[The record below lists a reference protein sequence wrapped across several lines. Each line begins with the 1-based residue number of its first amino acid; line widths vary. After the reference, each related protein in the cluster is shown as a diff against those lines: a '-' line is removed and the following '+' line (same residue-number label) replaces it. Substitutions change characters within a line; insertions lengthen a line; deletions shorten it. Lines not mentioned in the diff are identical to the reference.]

1 VILVTGASGTVGSQ
15 VVRELSN
22 RNAEFRA
29 GVHSRSF
36 GIDGV
41 ETRHVDF
48 DRPETLGPALEGVS
62 DVFLLSSEVLHERAM
77 VEAARDAGV
86 ERIVKLSAF
95 GAADEAFIVG
105 RWHREVE
112 REIERSGLTW
122 TFLRPNYFMQ
132 NVVTVMGED
141 IREEDAFYDSV
152 GDARI
157 SHIDARDLG
166 RVAAHVLTE
175 PGHEEEAYEL
185 SGPEAIT
192 HDEIAETLTEALGRT
207 IRYVRLSDEEYRKR
221 LLAMGLPEEEA
232 EAWVDVNRVAR
243 TTDADSTVTTS
254 VRDITG
260 REPTSFEEFCHDYAP
275 DLGATP

>member
-1 VILVTGASGTVGSQ
+1 
-15 VVRELSN
+15 
-22 RNAEFRA
+22 
-29 GVHSRSF
+29 
-36 GIDGV
+36 
-41 ETRHVDF
+41 
-48 DRPETLGPALEGVS
+48 
-62 DVFLLSSEVLHERAM
+62 
-77 VEAARDAGV
+77 
-86 ERIVKLSAF
+86 
-95 GAADEAFIVG
+95 
-105 RWHREVE
+105 
-112 REIERSGLTW
+112 
-122 TFLRPNYFMQ
+122 MQ

-157 SHIDARDLG
+157 SHIDARDVG

-243 TTDADSTVTTS
+243 TTDADSVVTTS